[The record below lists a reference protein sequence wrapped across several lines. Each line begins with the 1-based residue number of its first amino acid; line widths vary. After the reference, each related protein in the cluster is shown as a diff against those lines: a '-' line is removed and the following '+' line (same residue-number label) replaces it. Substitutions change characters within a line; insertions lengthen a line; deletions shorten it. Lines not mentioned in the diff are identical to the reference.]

1 MATVLK
7 HCKIIIWDECTM
19 AHKHS
24 LEALNRTLKDIKNND
39 KLFGGTLLLLSGDFR
54 QTLPVIPRSTYADEI
69 NACLKSSPLWYNV
82 EKVQLTV
89 NMRVQMLQDPSAE
102 TFSKQLLDIGDGKVT
117 KDETGCIKLPEDF
130 CTIIDSKDALI
141 NLIFPDLHTQYI
153 NHEWL
158 AERAI
163 LAAKNVDVNEL
174 NLKIQQLLP
183 GNMVTYK
190 SVDAVCDPMEAAYFP
205 TEFLNSLDLP
215 GMPPHNLVLK
225 VGSPVILLRN
235 LNPPQLCNGTRL
247 VVKKLMNNVIEVII
261 LNGKFR
267 GESVLLPRIPIIP
280 TDVPIQFKRIQFP
293 IRLAFA
299 MTINKSQGQTM
310 SVCGLDLSTP
320 CFSHGQLYV
329 ACSRV
334 GKPSSLFVLAK
345 DGMTKNIVHS
355 IALRD

>member
-1 MATVLK
+1 
-7 HCKIIIWDECTM
+7 M

-39 KLFGGTLLLLSGDFR
+39 KLFGGTLLVLSGDFR

-69 NACLKSSPLWYNV
+69 NACLKSSTLWRNV
-82 EKVQLTV
+82 EIVQLKV

-117 KDETGCIKLPEDF
+117 IAETGYIKLANDF
-130 CTIIDSKDALI
+130 CTIIDSQDALI
-141 NLIFPDLHTQYI
+141 EQIFPDVHTNYI
-153 NHEWL
+153 NLEWL
-158 AERAI
+158 AERAM
-163 LAAKNVDVNEL
+163 LAAKNVDVDIL

-183 GNMVTYK
+183 GDLVSYRSIDT
-190 SVDAVCDPMEAAYFP
+190 VCDGTEAVNFP

-215 GMPPHNLVLK
+215 GMPPHNLQLK
-225 VGSPVILLRN
+225 VGSPIILLRN
-235 LNPPQLCNGTRL
+235 LNPPRLCNGTRL
-247 VVKKLMNNVIEVII
+247 VIKKIMKKVIEGTI

-267 GESVLLPRIPIIP
+267 GENILIPRIPIIP

-293 IRLAFA
+293 IRLPFA

-320 CFSHGQLYV
+320 CFSHGQFYYTLY
-329 ACSRV
+329 
-334 GKPSSLFVLAK
+334 
-345 DGMTKNIVHS
+345 
-355 IALRD
+355 ALEWVNHQVCLY